1 MADKKQDKKQETK
14 QASPP
19 PAQKKDPVSPIPAE
33 ISIKMDE
40 IMRRIRL
47 LEERYSQVRKKS
59 QFTEENMLNDT
70 KEIFN
75 DINVLNETIA
85 ELKTSI
91 AEIGDKLFKLGEEVS
106 QGVSKAE
113 LNVISKYLDFW
124 QPLDFVTRQEV
135 EKMLREKK

>member
-1 MADKKQDKKQETK
+1 
-14 QASPP
+14 
-19 PAQKKDPVSPIPAE
+19 
-33 ISIKMDE
+33 
-40 IMRRIRL
+40 MRSIRL

-85 ELKTSI
+85 ELKKSI